1 MNHTQKNKN
10 ITTQF
15 VIVVAVF
22 VTCLIAS
29 NIVAVK
35 IADIFGRFVPAAIII
50 FPISYIIGDILTEVY
65 GYDRAKQVIWLGFF
79 CNALAVLA
87 FWIGGL
93 IPPAPFWEN
102 QDSYEIILGST
113 PRLLFASFIA
123 YLIGELSNSF
133 TLSRLK
139 VWTNG
144 KSLWVRTIGSTVIGQ
159 GLDSSVFITVAFIG
173 ILSNADLFEL
183 IFTQW
188 VIKVL
193 YEVIAT
199 PVTYVVVR
207 KLKELE
213 NNDHFDDSISLNPLP
228 KLRMD

>member
-1 MNHTQKNKN
+1 MSHTQNHKN

-15 VIVVAVF
+15 VIVVAIF
-22 VTCLIAS
+22 ITCLISS

-93 IPPAPFWEN
+93 MPAAPFWEN
-102 QDSYEIILGST
+102 QDSYEVILGST
-113 PRLLFASFIA
+113 PRLLLASFVA

-133 TLSRLK
+133 TLARLK
-139 VWTNG
+139 VWTDG
-144 KSLWVRTIGSTVIGQ
+144 KRLWVRTIGSTVIGQ
-159 GLDSSVFITVAFIG
+159 GLDSAVFITIAFVG
-173 ILSNADLFEL
+173 ILSNADLLEL
-183 IFTQW
+183 IITQW
-188 VIKVL
+188 VIKVM
-193 YEVIAT
+193 YEVVAT
-199 PVTYVVVR
+199 PATYMVEK
-207 KLKELE
+207 KLKESE
-213 NNDHFDDSISLNPLP
+213 GSEHFDDSTSLNPLP
-228 KLRMD
+228 KL

>member
-1 MNHTQKNKN
+1 MSHTQNHKN

-15 VIVVAVF
+15 VIVVAIF
-22 VTCLIAS
+22 ITCLISS

-93 IPPAPFWEN
+93 IPAAPFWEN
-102 QDSYEIILGST
+102 QDSYEVILGST
-113 PRLLFASFIA
+113 PRLLLASFVA

-133 TLSRLK
+133 TLARLK
-139 VWTNG
+139 VWTDG
-144 KSLWVRTIGSTVIGQ
+144 KRLWVRTIGSTVIGQ
-159 GLDSSVFITVAFIG
+159 GLDSAVFITIAFVG
-173 ILSNADLFEL
+173 ILSNADLLEL
-183 IFTQW
+183 IITQW
-188 VIKVL
+188 VIKVI
-193 YEVIAT
+193 YEVVAT
-199 PVTYVVVR
+199 PATYMVVR
-207 KLKELE
+207 KLKESE
-213 NNDHFDDSISLNPLP
+213 GSDHFDDSISLNPLP
-228 KLRMD
+228 KF

>member
-1 MNHTQKNKN
+1 MSHTQNHKN

-15 VIVVAVF
+15 VIVVAIF
-22 VTCLIAS
+22 ITCLISS

-93 IPPAPFWEN
+93 IPAAPFWEN
-102 QDSYEIILGST
+102 QDSYEVILGST
-113 PRLLFASFIA
+113 PRLLFASFVA

-133 TLSRLK
+133 TLARLK

-144 KSLWVRTIGSTVIGQ
+144 KRLWVRTIGSTVIGQ
-159 GLDSSVFITVAFIG
+159 GLDSAVFITIAFVG
-173 ILSNADLFEL
+173 ILSNADLLEL
-183 IFTQW
+183 IITQW
-188 VIKVL
+188 VIKVI
-193 YEVIAT
+193 YEVVAT
-199 PVTYVVVR
+199 PATYMVVK
-207 KLKELE
+207 KLKESE
-213 NNDHFDDSISLNPLP
+213 ESDHFDDSISLNPLP
-228 KLRMD
+228 KF

>member
-15 VIVVAVF
+15 VSVVAVF

-35 IADIFGRFVPAAIII
+35 IADIFGRFVPAARII

-65 GYDRAKQVIWLGFF
+65 GYDRATQVIWLGFF
-79 CNALAVLA
+79 CNAWAVLA

-183 IFTQW
+183 IITQW

-213 NNDHFDDSISLNPLP
+213 NDDHFDDSISLNPLP

>member
-1 MNHTQKNKN
+1 MSHTQNHKN

-15 VIVVAVF
+15 VIVVAIF
-22 VTCLIAS
+22 ITCLISS

-93 IPPAPFWEN
+93 IPAAPFWEN
-102 QDSYEIILGST
+102 QDSYEVILGST
-113 PRLLFASFIA
+113 PRLLLASFVA

-133 TLSRLK
+133 TLARLK

-144 KSLWVRTIGSTVIGQ
+144 KRLWVRTIGSTVIGQ
-159 GLDSSVFITVAFIG
+159 GLDSAVFITIAFVG
-173 ILSNADLFEL
+173 ILSNADLLEL
-183 IFTQW
+183 IITQW
-188 VIKVL
+188 VIKVM
-193 YEVIAT
+193 YEVVAT
-199 PVTYVVVR
+199 PATYMVVK
-207 KLKELE
+207 KLKESE
-213 NNDHFDDSISLNPLP
+213 GSEHFDDSISLNPLP
-228 KLRMD
+228 KL

>member
-1 MNHTQKNKN
+1 M
-10 ITTQF
+10 
-15 VIVVAVF
+15 
-22 VTCLIAS
+22 
-29 NIVAVK
+29 
-35 IADIFGRFVPAAIII
+35 
-50 FPISYIIGDILTEVY
+50 
-65 GYDRAKQVIWLGFF
+65 
-79 CNALAVLA
+79 
-87 FWIGGL
+87 
-93 IPPAPFWEN
+93 
-102 QDSYEIILGST
+102 
-113 PRLLFASFIA
+113 
-123 YLIGELSNSF
+123 IGELSNSF

-183 IFTQW
+183 IITQW

-213 NNDHFDDSISLNPLP
+213 NDDHFDDSISLNPLP

>member
-183 IFTQW
+183 IITQW

-213 NNDHFDDSISLNPLP
+213 NDDHFDDNISLNPLP

>member
-183 IFTQW
+183 IITQW

>member
-1 MNHTQKNKN
+1 MSHTQNHKN

-15 VIVVAVF
+15 VIVVAIF
-22 VTCLIAS
+22 ITCLISS

-93 IPPAPFWEN
+93 IPAAPFWEN
-102 QDSYEIILGST
+102 QDSYEVILGST
-113 PRLLFASFIA
+113 PRLLLASFVA

-133 TLSRLK
+133 TLARLK

-144 KSLWVRTIGSTVIGQ
+144 KRLWVRTIGSTVIGQ
-159 GLDSSVFITVAFIG
+159 GLDSAVFITIAFVG
-173 ILSNADLFEL
+173 ILSNADLLEL
-183 IFTQW
+183 IITQW
-188 VIKVL
+188 VIKVM
-193 YEVIAT
+193 YEVVAT
-199 PVTYVVVR
+199 PATYMVVK
-207 KLKELE
+207 KLKESE
-213 NNDHFDDSISLNPLP
+213 GSEHFDDSISLNPLP
-228 KLRMD
+228 KF

>member
-183 IFTQW
+183 IITQW

-213 NNDHFDDSISLNPLP
+213 NDDHFDDKISLNPLP

>member
-1 MNHTQKNKN
+1 MNQTQNQKN

-15 VIVVAVF
+15 VIVVAIF
-22 VTCLIAS
+22 ITCLISS

-65 GYDRAKQVIWLGFF
+65 GYNRAKQVIWLGFF

-93 IPPAPFWEN
+93 IPAAPFWEN
-102 QDSYEIILGST
+102 QDAYEVILGST
-113 PRLLFASFIA
+113 PRLLMASFVA

-133 TLSRLK
+133 ILAKIK

-144 KSLWVRTIGSTVIGQ
+144 NRLWLRTIGSTLIGQ
-159 GLDSSVFITVAFIG
+159 GLDSTVFITIAFVG
-173 ILSNADLFEL
+173 ILGSEELLEL
-183 IFTQW
+183 IITQW
-188 VIKVL
+188 VIKVM
-193 YEVIAT
+193 YEVLAT
-199 PVTYVVVR
+199 PVTYLIIK
-207 KLKELE
+207 KLKNSEKI
-213 NNDHFDDSISLNPLP
+213 DHFDTTISLNPLP
-228 KLRMD
+228 KF

>member
-1 MNHTQKNKN
+1 MSHTQNHKN

-15 VIVVAVF
+15 VIVVAIF
-22 VTCLIAS
+22 ITCLISS

-93 IPPAPFWEN
+93 IPAAPFWEN
-102 QDSYEIILGST
+102 QDSYEVILGST
-113 PRLLFASFIA
+113 PRLLLASFVA

-133 TLSRLK
+133 TLARLK

-144 KSLWVRTIGSTVIGQ
+144 KRLWVRTIGSTVIGQ
-159 GLDSSVFITVAFIG
+159 GLDSAVFITIAFVG
-173 ILSNADLFEL
+173 ILSNADLLEL
-183 IFTQW
+183 IITQW
-188 VIKVL
+188 VIKVI
-193 YEVIAT
+193 YEVVAT
-199 PVTYVVVR
+199 PATYMVVK
-207 KLKELE
+207 KLKESEGL
-213 NNDHFDDSISLNPLP
+213 DHFDDSISLNPLP
-228 KLRMD
+228 KF

>member
-1 MNHTQKNKN
+1 MSHTQNHKN

-15 VIVVAVF
+15 VIVVAIF
-22 VTCLIAS
+22 ITCLISS

-93 IPPAPFWEN
+93 IPSAPFWEN
-102 QDSYEIILGST
+102 QDSYEVILGST
-113 PRLLFASFIA
+113 PRLLLASFVA

-133 TLSRLK
+133 TLARLK

-144 KSLWVRTIGSTVIGQ
+144 KRLWVRTIGSTVIGQ
-159 GLDSSVFITVAFIG
+159 GLDSAVFITIAFVG
-173 ILSNADLFEL
+173 ILSNADLLEL
-183 IFTQW
+183 IITQW
-188 VIKVL
+188 VIKVI
-193 YEVIAT
+193 YEVVAT
-199 PVTYVVVR
+199 PATYMVVK
-207 KLKELE
+207 KLKESE
-213 NNDHFDDSISLNPLP
+213 GPDHFDDSISLNPLP
-228 KLRMD
+228 KF

>member
-173 ILSNADLFEL
+173 ILSNVDLFEL
-183 IFTQW
+183 IITQW

-213 NNDHFDDSISLNPLP
+213 NDDHFDDKISLNPLP

>member
-1 MNHTQKNKN
+1 MSHTQNQKK

-15 VIVVAVF
+15 VIVVAIF
-22 VTCLIAS
+22 ITCLISS

-93 IPPAPFWEN
+93 IPAAPFWEN
-102 QDSYEIILGST
+102 QDSYEVILGST
-113 PRLLFASFIA
+113 PRLLFASFVA

-133 TLSRLK
+133 TLARLK

-144 KSLWVRTIGSTVIGQ
+144 KRLWVRTIGSTVIGQ
-159 GLDSSVFITVAFIG
+159 GLDSAVFITIAFVG
-173 ILSNADLFEL
+173 ILSNADLLEL
-183 IFTQW
+183 IITQW
-188 VIKVL
+188 VIKVI
-193 YEVIAT
+193 YEVVAT
-199 PVTYVVVR
+199 PATYMVVK
-207 KLKELE
+207 KLKESE
-213 NNDHFDDSISLNPLP
+213 ESDHFDDSISLNPLP
-228 KLRMD
+228 KF

>member
-1 MNHTQKNKN
+1 MSHTQNHKN

-15 VIVVAVF
+15 VIVVAIF
-22 VTCLIAS
+22 ITCLISS

-93 IPPAPFWEN
+93 IPAAPFWEN
-102 QDSYEIILGST
+102 QDSYEVILGST
-113 PRLLFASFIA
+113 PRLLLASFVA

-133 TLSRLK
+133 TLARLK

-144 KSLWVRTIGSTVIGQ
+144 KRLWVRTIGSTVIGQ
-159 GLDSSVFITVAFIG
+159 GLDSAVFITIAFVG
-173 ILSNADLFEL
+173 ILSNADLLEL
-183 IFTQW
+183 IITQW
-188 VIKVL
+188 VIKVI
-193 YEVIAT
+193 YEVVAT
-199 PVTYVVVR
+199 PATYMVVK
-207 KLKELE
+207 KLKESE
-213 NNDHFDDSISLNPLP
+213 GSDHFDDSISLNPLP
-228 KLRMD
+228 KF

>member
-1 MNHTQKNKN
+1 MSHTQNHKN

-15 VIVVAVF
+15 VIVVAIF
-22 VTCLIAS
+22 ITCLISS

-93 IPPAPFWEN
+93 IPAAPFWEN
-102 QDSYEIILGST
+102 QDSYEVILGST
-113 PRLLFASFIA
+113 PRLLFASFVA

-133 TLSRLK
+133 TLARLK

-144 KSLWVRTIGSTVIGQ
+144 KRLWVRTIGSTVIGQ
-159 GLDSSVFITVAFIG
+159 GLDSAVFITIAFVG
-173 ILSNADLFEL
+173 ILSNADLLEL
-183 IFTQW
+183 IITQW
-188 VIKVL
+188 VIKVI
-193 YEVIAT
+193 YEVVAT
-199 PVTYVVVR
+199 PATYMVVK
-207 KLKELE
+207 KLKESEGL
-213 NNDHFDDSISLNPLP
+213 DHFDDSISLNPLP
-228 KLRMD
+228 KF

>member
-183 IFTQW
+183 IITQW

-213 NNDHFDDSISLNPLP
+213 NDDHFDGNISLNPLP